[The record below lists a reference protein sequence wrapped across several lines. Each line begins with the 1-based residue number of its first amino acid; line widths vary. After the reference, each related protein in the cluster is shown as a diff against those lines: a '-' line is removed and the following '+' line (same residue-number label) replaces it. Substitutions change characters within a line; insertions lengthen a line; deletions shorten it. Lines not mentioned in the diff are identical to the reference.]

1 MPFRSEREKMLAGE
15 RYNCLHPDLQA
26 ERSKVKELLRQYNR
40 SETVAEQ
47 RILLERL
54 LGGVGQ
60 GSIIEPPFYCT
71 YGKNTTLGDHA
82 YLNFLCTILDN
93 SEVRIGNHAMIGPS
107 VQIYTA
113 AHPLQ
118 AEDRNEGWEA
128 AKPVVIEDNVWIGE
142 VPSFC
147 PV

>member
-1 MPFRSEREKMLAGE
+1 M
-15 RYNCLHPDLQA
+15 
-26 ERSKVKELLRQYNR
+26 
-40 SETVAEQ
+40 AEQ
-47 RILLERL
+47 RTLLERL
-54 LGGVGQ
+54 LGSVGQ
-60 GSIIEPPFYCT
+60 GSIVEPPFYYTCR
-71 YGKNTTLGDHA
+71 KNTTLGDHA

-93 SEVRIGNHAMIGPS
+93 SEVRIGSHAVIGPS
-107 VQIYTA
+107 VQIHTA